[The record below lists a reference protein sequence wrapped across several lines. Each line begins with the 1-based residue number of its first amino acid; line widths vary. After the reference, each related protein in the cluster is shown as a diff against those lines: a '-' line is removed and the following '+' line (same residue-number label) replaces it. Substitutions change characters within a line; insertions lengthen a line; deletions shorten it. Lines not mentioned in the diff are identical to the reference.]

1 VKMGGGLA
9 SCKIFCSS
17 FFGTRASKVREKK
30 GFRVLGGG
38 GRGVATIPRRL
49 NDRILIS

>member
-1 VKMGGGLA
+1 MKMGGGLA

-17 FFGTRASKVREKK
+17 FFVTRASIVREKK
-30 GFRVLGGG
+30 GVKVFGGG
-38 GRGVATIPRRL
+38 GRGVAITPRRL